1 MIRKASRERRSRV
14 VLALDLEDPDRGKL
28 MQRSM
33 DVLSAVAKHVCAVK
47 LNRQL
52 VLALGLWG
60 GVDSIVNT
68 IHEFSLPAIMD
79 AKLNDVGHTNEFMAR
94 SYMDAGFDALIASP
108 ITGWEGGMDSV
119 FKLAESRDKA
129 LIMLTYMSNP
139 GAQTFYSM
147 QASRGNESPK
157 PMFETFIE
165 MARQWKAYGLVVG
178 ATRPEIIR
186 RSRELAGRDMAILS
200 PGVGAQ
206 GGDPRAAIGAGSDYL
221 IVGRAIYEASDP
233 KKAASQYSELTL

>member
-1 MIRKASRERRSRV
+1 MNTLREAS
-14 VLALDLEDPDRGKL
+14 
-28 MQRSM
+28 Q
-33 DVLSAVAKHVCAVK
+33 HVCAVK
-47 LNRQL
+47 INRQL

-60 GVDSIVNT
+60 GVDLIVKAA
-68 IHEFSLPAIMD
+68 HELSLPAIMD

-119 FKLAESRDKA
+119 FKLADSRDKA

-139 GAQTFYSM
+139 GAQTFYSLR
-147 QASRGNESPK
+147 ASGSNEPAR
-157 PMFETFIE
+157 PMFEIFIE
-165 MARQWKAYGLVVG
+165 MACEWKAYGLIVG

-186 RSRELAGRDMAILS
+186 RTRELAGRNVAIFS

-206 GGDPRAAIGAGSDYL
+206 GGDPRIAMGAGSDYL

-233 KKAASQYSELTL
+233 KTAAREYSELTA